1 MSDNDMM
8 DFRNGRNNKMRISRT
23 VEYGLTAAVFI
34 AQNCEDDIVMAKE
47 ISEAYDLPIEYLLQ
61 IMRQLVKFGILT
73 SKRGP
78 KGGFN
83 LARPA
88 KEITMLEIIEAL
100 DGPVIVPM
108 NLVEQTGGKLF
119 AKNIEKV
126 FLNVSEAKKASLA
139 KVKLADLAGKK

>member
-8 DFRNGRNNKMRISRT
+8 DFRNGRNNKMRINRT

-34 AQNCEDDIVMAKE
+34 AQNCEDGLVMAKK

-108 NLVEQTGGKLF
+108 NLVKQTGGKLF

-139 KVKLADLAGKK
+139 KIKLADLAGKK